1 MEQGVGMKKGWEMKM
16 LGDFS
21 KISYGYTAKA
31 SFKQNGFKF
40 LRITDIQENH
50 VDWDIVPSCQIEEN
64 DFKKYAL
71 CEGDIVFARTGA
83 TTGKSFLI
91 KNPPQAVFASYLIKV
106 QVAKK
111 IINADFLLYFF
122 QSKQYWDKIAEGTSG
137 SAQGGFNATKLAE
150 LVIPLP
156 LLPEQQR
163 IVTIL
168 DEAFAA
174 IAKAKENAEK
184 NLANAREVFESYL
197 QNVFANPKDT
207 WEKKTW
213 GQLCNF
219 VRGPFGG
226 SLKKSIFKSEGYVV
240 YEQQH
245 AIHDHFTNLRYFI
258 DEAKFNEMKRFE
270 LKTGDLIMSCSGVT
284 LGRVA
289 IVPDNIPPGIIN
301 QALLKLTPLKGVS
314 VQFLKYW
321 LRSKPFQD
329 IIARYSKGAAI
340 PNVPSAKIL
349 KEIRI
354 PIPSIKE
361 QHDIVTNIELVI
373 DETKKLETIFI
384 QKLADLDELKKSI
397 LEKAF
402 AGELK
407 TEKE

>member
-1 MEQGVGMKKGWEMKM
+1 
-16 LGDFS
+16 
-21 KISYGYTAKA
+21 
-31 SFKQNGFKF
+31 
-40 LRITDIQENH
+40 
-50 VDWDIVPSCQIEEN
+50 
-64 DFKKYAL
+64 
-71 CEGDIVFARTGA
+71 
-83 TTGKSFLI
+83 
-91 KNPPQAVFASYLIKV
+91 
-106 QVAKK
+106 
-111 IINADFLLYFF
+111 
-122 QSKQYWDKIAEGTSG
+122 
-137 SAQGGFNATKLAE
+137 
-150 LVIPLP
+150 
-156 LLPEQQR
+156 
-163 IVTIL
+163 
-168 DEAFAA
+168 
-174 IAKAKENAEK
+174 
-184 NLANAREVFESYL
+184 
-197 QNVFANPKDT
+197 
-207 WEKKTW
+207 
-213 GQLCNF
+213 
-219 VRGPFGG
+219 
-226 SLKKSIFKSEGYVV
+226 
-240 YEQQH
+240 
-245 AIHDHFTNLRYFI
+245 LRYFI